1 MDDFKR
7 YMNEAMKYS
16 FWIVSGLVLLLAS
29 VIFYLTKSELDTAIS
44 SRKSTLETAFKNI
57 QAVSSKTSTHPN
69 EASHK
74 EMSKRLDIL
83 KQDVAEAW
91 KFQYERQKEF
101 LTWPKDAFFQPKTYE
116 IFDSLRPFEKVVPF
130 PLPDKPAAPLDLV
143 TVRDREV
150 YRGYIAPE
158 FPELSKRIGSSW
170 KYSIDSLSA
179 TSGQGGFAPP
189 MGTGGFAPPGLGG
202 ATGGTTASAGA
213 ANDSKDLVRWSE
225 SSQKELV
232 SAILPWFSRQG
243 QPPSIH
249 EIYYA
254 QEDIWVLR
262 GLMDIIAQT
271 NSEARE
277 NFQAVV
283 REIEWIRTG
292 SKVSRDA
299 GALYASAAAAGG
311 GGGLMGMGG
320 MPGMGGG
327 GPPAGY
333 AGGGAGGGP
342 PAGYGGAGGGKG
354 GLVPAAVA
362 QRVDPADGRYVDT
375 NFKPLTGAQL
385 RSAMNLATPND
396 AVIAVAKRIPVRLR
410 LKVDES
416 QIGRLITECGNG
428 KMMLEVLQLRY
439 NTDPAPAVGAAG
451 GGGGGADMAGG
462 SAKPS
467 FGGAGGMGMM
477 SEEGTSGT
485 GGAAAA
491 AGADESSTGEIPI
504 EIFGLIYLFNPPLQD
519 LTAVPNGAAQAPAAN
534 GAASPATGGNGAG
547 AAAPA
552 NPNAAG
558 GASPA
563 GANPPAGAGAAPA
576 TPAAGTGTTP
586 ATPPGEANET
596 TEPAAGTEGTPAGE
610 TPAGASDPAA
620 GTGDGSTPTTP
631 ADGTGTTEPT
641 GTAPGGGGT
650 TEPASDQGGG

>member
-1 MDDFKR
+1 
-7 YMNEAMKYS
+7 
-16 FWIVSGLVLLLAS
+16 
-29 VIFYLTKSELDTAIS
+29 
-44 SRKSTLETAFKNI
+44 
-57 QAVSSKTSTHPN
+57 
-69 EASHK
+69 
-74 EMSKRLDIL
+74 
-83 KQDVAEAW
+83 
-91 KFQYERQKEF
+91 
-101 LTWPKDAFFQPKTYE
+101 
-116 IFDSLRPFEKVVPF
+116 
-130 PLPDKPAAPLDLV
+130 DKPAAPLDLV

-428 KMMLEVLQLRY
+428 KMMLEVLQLRD
-439 NTDPAPAVGAAG
+439 NTDPAPAVG
-451 GGGGGADMAGG
+451 
-462 SAKPS
+462 
-467 FGGAGGMGMM
+467 
-477 SEEGTSGT
+477 
-485 GGAAAA
+485 
-491 AGADESSTGEIPI
+491 
-504 EIFGLIYLFNPPLQD
+504 
-519 LTAVPNGAAQAPAAN
+519 
-534 GAASPATGGNGAG
+534 
-547 AAAPA
+547 
-552 NPNAAG
+552 AAG

>member
-16 FWIVSGLVLLLAS
+16 FWIVSGLVLILAS
-29 VIFYLTKSELDTAIS
+29 VIFYLTKSELDSAIS

-69 EASHK
+69 DASHK
-74 EMSKRLDIL
+74 EMTKRLDIL

-130 PLPDKPAAPLDLV
+130 PLPDKPPAPLDLV

-158 FPELSKRIGSSW
+158 FPELSRRIGSSW
-170 KYSIDSLSA
+170 KYSIDAFSSG
-179 TSGQGGFAPP
+179 TGQGGFAPP
-189 MGTGGFAPPGLGG
+189 MGTGSFAPPGLGG
-202 ATGGTTASAGA
+202 AAGGTTASAGA

-225 SSQKELV
+225 ASQKELV
-232 SAILPWFSRQG
+232 SAVLPWFSRQG

-254 QEDIWVLR
+254 QEDIWVIR

-271 NSEARE
+271 NSDARE

-299 GALYASAAAAGG
+299 GALYASAAAGG
-311 GGGLMGMGG
+311 GGGMMGMGG

-333 AGGGAGGGP
+333 SGGGAGGA

-354 GLVPAAVA
+354 GLVPAAAA

-385 RSAMNLATPND
+385 RSAMNLATAND

-439 NTDPAPAVGAAG
+439 NTDPAPAAGAAG

-467 FGGAGGMGMM
+467 FGGAGGVGMM

-519 LTAVPNGAAQAPAAN
+519 LTAVPNGAAPAN
-534 GAASPATGGNGAG
+534 ASPAAG
-547 AAAPA
+547 AATAATPA
-552 NPNAAG
+552 V
-558 GASPA
+558 
-563 GANPPAGAGAAPA
+563 ANPPAGTVTTPAAPA
-576 TPAAGTGTTP
+576 APAAGAGTTP
-586 ATPPGEANET
+586 AKPPENAGAT
-596 TEPAAGTEGTPAGE
+596 TDPAAGTEGTPAGE
-610 TPAGASDPAA
+610 APAGAPDPAA
-620 GTGDGSTPTTP
+620 GSGDGGTP
-631 ADGTGTTEPT
+631 ATPPDGTGTTEPA
-641 GTAPGGGGT
+641 G
-650 TEPASDQGGG
+650 DQGGG

>member
-16 FWIVSGLVLLLAS
+16 FWIVSGLVLILAS
-29 VIFYLTKSELDTAIS
+29 VIFYLTKSELDSAIS

-69 EASHK
+69 DASHK
-74 EMSKRLDIL
+74 EMTKRLDIL

-91 KFQYERQKEF
+91 KFQYERQREF

-130 PLPDKPAAPLDLV
+130 PLPDKPPAPLDLV

-170 KYSIDSLSA
+170 KYSIDAFSSG
-179 TSGQGGFAPP
+179 TGQGGFAPP
-189 MGTGGFAPPGLGG
+189 MGTGSFAPPGLGG
-202 ATGGTTASAGA
+202 TAGGTTASAEA

-225 SSQKELV
+225 ASQKELV
-232 SAILPWFSRQG
+232 SAVLPWFSRQG

-254 QEDIWVLR
+254 QEDIWVIR

-271 NSEARE
+271 NSDARE

-299 GALYASAAAAGG
+299 GALYASAAAGG
-311 GGGLMGMGG
+311 GGGMMGMGG

-333 AGGGAGGGP
+333 SGGGAGGA

-354 GLVPAAVA
+354 GLVPAAAA

-385 RSAMNLATPND
+385 RSAMNLATAND

-439 NTDPAPAVGAAG
+439 NTDPAPAAGAAG

-519 LTAVPNGAAQAPAAN
+519 LAAVPNGAAPAN
-534 GAASPATGGNGAG
+534 ASPAAG
-547 AAAPA
+547 AATAATPA
-552 NPNAAG
+552 V
-558 GASPA
+558 
-563 GANPPAGAGAAPA
+563 ANPPAGTVTTPAAPA
-576 TPAAGTGTTP
+576 AGAGTTPANPPENAGATTDPATGSEGTPAAEAPAGAPDPAAGSGDGGTP
-586 ATPPGEANET
+586 ATPP
-596 TEPAAGTEGTPAGE
+596 
-610 TPAGASDPAA
+610 
-620 GTGDGSTPTTP
+620 
-631 ADGTGTTEPT
+631 DGTGTTEPA
-641 GTAPGGGGT
+641 G
-650 TEPASDQGGG
+650 DQGGG

>member
-1 MDDFKR
+1 MEDFKR
-7 YMNEAMKYS
+7 YLNEAKKYS
-16 FWIVSGLVLLLAS
+16 FWIMSGLVLILSSA
-29 VIFYLTKSELDTAIS
+29 IFYLTKSELDSAIA
-44 SRKSTLETAFKNI
+44 SRKSALDSAFKSI
-57 QAVSSKTSTHPN
+57 QSVSSKTSTHPN

-74 EMSKRLDIL
+74 EMTKRLDIL

-116 IFDSLRPFEKVVPF
+116 IFDSLRPFEKIVPF

-170 KYSIDSLSA
+170 KYSIDSLA
-179 TSGQGGFAPP
+179 TASGQGGFAPP
-189 MGTGGFAPPGLGG
+189 LGSGGFAPPGFGG
-202 ATGGTTASAGA
+202 GSASAATAS
-213 ANDSKDLVRWSE
+213 DSKDLVRWSE
-225 SSQKELV
+225 DSQKELV
-232 SAILPWFSRQG
+232 SAVLPWFSRQG

-271 NSEARE
+271 NIEARE

-299 GALYASAAAAGG
+299 GALYGVGGAASG
-311 GGGLMGMGG
+311 GGGLMGGMGG

-327 GPPAGY
+327 GPPGGY
-333 AGGGAGGGP
+333 AGGGSGGP

-354 GLVPAAVA
+354 GLAPAAVA

-385 RSAMNLATPND
+385 RSAMNLATAND

-410 LKVDES
+410 LKVDEARL
-416 QIGRLITECGNG
+416 GRLITECGNG
-428 KMMLEVLQLRY
+428 KMMLEVLQVRY
-439 NTDPAPAVGAAG
+439 NTDAAPAVGAGAG
-451 GGGGGADMAGG
+451 GGGGGDSFGGG
-462 SAKPS
+462 SRPS
-467 FGGAGGMGMM
+467 FGGAGLGSGTGMM
-477 SEEGTSGT
+477 SDEGAPGL
-485 GGAAAA
+485 GGAAASS
-491 AGADESSTGEIPI
+491 AGEASSGEIPI

-519 LTAVPNGAAQAPAAN
+519 LAAGAKVAGQASSADGAA
-534 GAASPATGGNGAG
+534 TAG
-547 AAAPA
+547 AVSSA
-552 NPNAAG
+552 NNQAGNAAG
-558 GASPA
+558 
-563 GANPPAGAGAAPA
+563 NPPAGDKPPMASEGSGSPAIDATTSGADPTSGSSAGPTPNAPSDGEGAAGAV
-576 TPAAGTGTTP
+576 GD
-586 ATPPGEANET
+586 
-596 TEPAAGTEGTPAGE
+596 TEPA
-610 TPAGASDPAA
+610 
-620 GTGDGSTPTTP
+620 
-631 ADGTGTTEPT
+631 
-641 GTAPGGGGT
+641 GTAPAEGETEEPPGGEPGG
-650 TEPASDQGGG
+650 